1 MSEDTPVLHMLCGK
15 AAAGKSTL
23 CERLVTPRTIV
34 IAQDHWMSKLYTEEL
49 QTVADY
55 IRLVP
60 RLRGAIGPHVVDI
73 LRAGLCVVMDWPA
86 NTIATRAWMRSLFES
101 AGASHQLHF
110 LDVPDE
116 ICLARLQ
123 IRNAEGRHEYSVSRA
138 EFKELSRYFEPP
150 TQAEGF
156 DIVIYREG

>member
-1 MSEDTPVLHMLCGK
+1 MTLSRKPVPMSEDTPVLHMLCGK

-60 RLRGAIGPHVVDI
+60 RLRSAIGPHVGHIARRVVRRHGLAGKHDRNSGLDAEP
-73 LRAGLCVVMDWPA
+73 LRSG
-86 NTIATRAWMRSLFES
+86 
-101 AGASHQLHF
+101 
-110 LDVPDE
+110 
-116 ICLARLQ
+116 
-123 IRNAEGRHEYSVSRA
+123 GR
-138 EFKELSRYFEPP
+138 
-150 TQAEGF
+150 
-156 DIVIYREG
+156 